1 MINITSYENAS
12 QVRFDIE
19 AKKMFSNNKVELIKL
34 SIKPGEEIEIH
45 KNSFDVIFYVVS
57 GKGDL
62 TIELEKV
69 EVCSNSTVFVNQN
82 SLRGW
87 RNNSENYL
95 ELLVVKLFCN

>member
-1 MINITSYENAS
+1 M
-12 QVRFDIE
+12 
-19 AKKMFSNNKVELIKL
+19 
-34 SIKPGEEIEIH
+34 
-45 KNSFDVIFYVVS
+45 VS

-87 RNNSENYL
+87 KNNSENYL

>member
-45 KNSFDVIFYVVS
+45 KNSFDVIF
-57 GKGDL
+57 
-62 TIELEKV
+62 
-69 EVCSNSTVFVNQN
+69 
-82 SLRGW
+82 
-87 RNNSENYL
+87 
-95 ELLVVKLFCN
+95 